1 MSLRRA
7 GGCQPARTAGS
18 ARVRRAYAAGIRGGH
33 TYAAGDA
40 ARGPTSAARRAGP
53 ALPLPPGRPRRP
65 PRRGRARETDVARVW
80 RRSSCAPCSS
90 AGCAPLALVGSGPGQ
105 LVPRL
110 SSRQAQYKGVG
121 VFVPELN
128 ETFGFIPSIKSRYGD
143 RRQTRRVAVGA
154 ARRARA
160 RARPGCLRRA
170 GSRPALRGLGSP
182 AQSHCPARVPPG
194 SKGVRCVWKDF

>member
-40 ARGPTSAARRAGP
+40 ARGPPLPHGVRARRCRFRQAVRAVPRAAGGHAKRTSLGCGGAHRARRA
-53 ALPLPPGRPRRP
+53 PLPG
-65 PRRGRARETDVARVW
+65 
-80 RRSSCAPCSS
+80 
-90 AGCAPLALVGSGPGQ
+90 APLALVGSGPEQ

-182 AQSHCPARVPPG
+182 AQSHCPARAPPG
-194 SKGVRCVWKDF
+194 SKGVRCGKHF